1 MEKVKIEDL
10 KPGDL
15 IYIAWSDA
23 WEADKIPLSNKD
35 YDAVW
40 HEWGV
45 FLFIRGRRKRHLIMA
60 YNKKPGDITQWDF
73 TAIPT
78 DLILEVQRIQ
88 PHFLQKILPS
98 LIEKLLS
105 KANSTVPK
113 RLSQNKNRVLRWS
126 VESLIKLDS
135 KSPN

>member
-1 MEKVKIEDL
+1 MENVKIEDL
-10 KPGDL
+10 RPGDL

-23 WEADKIPLSNKD
+23 WEADKIPLNNRD

-45 FLFIRGRRKRHLIMA
+45 FLFIRGRKKRHLVMA

-78 DLILEVQRIQ
+78 DLILKVKRIQ
-88 PHFLQKILPS
+88 PRFLQTILPG

-113 RLSQNKNRVLRWS
+113 RLGKNISKVLRWS
-126 VESLIKLDS
+126 VESLIELDS
-135 KSPN
+135 QSPN

>member
-88 PHFLQKILPS
+88 PHFLQKILPG

>member
-1 MEKVKIEDL
+1 LKKVGIEDL
-10 KPGDL
+10 EPGDL

-23 WEADKIPLSNKD
+23 WEANQIPLKDKD
-35 YDAVW
+35 YDAIW

-45 FLFIRGRRKRHLIMA
+45 FLFIRGRKKRHLVMA
-60 YNKKPGDITQWDF
+60 YNKKPGDVTQWDF

-78 DLILEVQRIQ
+78 DLILEVRRIQ
-88 PHFLQKILPS
+88 PRFLQTILPG

-113 RLSQNKNRVLRWS
+113 RLGQASNKVLRWS

-135 KSPN
+135 